1 MNLEA
6 LGDLMDGK
14 GELAGAI
21 ACNEQRIAQIV
32 QQLKFLLGDI
42 KLSNIDALGIGS
54 DWAEAIAFAW
64 LAKQC
69 LHQKTANLAEV
80 TGARGARILGAIYQA

>member
-32 QQLKFLLGDI
+32 QQMKFL
-42 KLSNIDALGIGS
+42 
-54 DWAEAIAFAW
+54 
-64 LAKQC
+64 
-69 LHQKTANLAEV
+69 HTVVAEV
-80 TGARGARILGAIYQA
+80 HDLADEKSVAPLNNIWLIRIKAQVALRVAAQSGLLS